1 MLSSVSPSQQDAN
14 VPTGFPGGDPS
25 LIILPPIEQFR
36 NSYVFLTPDKYSFD
50 FIRIAAPRAAV
61 VVLDGRSVDE
71 IEGCTTHD
79 ADGISDAARRAVV
92 GPSPFVVYE
101 CQLSFP
107 IIDPNKTA
115 PMNLSPG
122 AQNDGVHRVESNQKV
137 GVLVD
142 GFDSYVSYAYAAGTE
157 LELIVPK

>member
-1 MLSSVSPSQQDAN
+1 M
-14 VPTGFPGGDPS
+14 
-25 LIILPPIEQFR
+25 
-36 NSYVFLTPDKYSFD
+36 TPDKYAFD
-50 FIRIAAPRAAV
+50 FIRIVAPRTAV

-71 IEGCTTHD
+71 IDGCTASD
-79 ADGISDAARRAVV
+79 ADGITDDARRKQV
-92 GPSPFVVYE
+92 GPSPFLVYE

-115 PMNLSPG
+115 PANLSPG
-122 AQNDGVHRVESNQKV
+122 AQNDGVHRVESNEKV

-157 LELIVPK
+157 LEFIVLK